1 MSEKIKTVLKIF
13 GAVIG
18 AILVFA
24 GCFVGWL
31 TVTEFTPDDVTT
43 VKVGKTEKI
52 KNKQRQMGILPL
64 FYRHFV
70 GKLCFKR

>member
-1 MSEKIKTVLKIF
+1 MSEKIKTVLKIL

-24 GCFVGWL
+24 GCFVVWL

-43 VKVGKTEKI
+43 VKVGKTEK
-52 KNKQRQMGILPL
+52 
-64 FYRHFV
+64 Y
-70 GKLCFKR
+70 